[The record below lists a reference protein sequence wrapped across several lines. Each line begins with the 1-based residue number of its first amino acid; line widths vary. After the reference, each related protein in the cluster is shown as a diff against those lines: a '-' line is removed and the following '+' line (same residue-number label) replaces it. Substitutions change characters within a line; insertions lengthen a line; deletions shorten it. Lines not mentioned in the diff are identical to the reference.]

1 MITNIIGKNQY
12 FRKTFICLY
21 LPGLHQIILQSV
33 YEYLKLILM
42 KKNDYHDS
50 DDKNSAATSFDIF
63 LFACFIC
70 ILGIL
75 KPCQGNTR
83 HRCLLWA
90 GLVSGT
96 TIEQEKR
103 LPIVSRTQS
112 QIKAYSQLHCC
123 KRAKP
128 LFKKLRLLFKNKMH
142 QRSLR
147 MNQS

>member
-50 DDKNSAATSFDIF
+50 DDKNSAATSFDIL
-63 LFACFIC
+63 LFTFFMC
-70 ILGIL
+70 INGIL
-75 KPCQGNTR
+75 KSCQGNTR

-90 GLVSGT
+90 RLVSGA
-96 TIEQEKR
+96 TIIQEKKITHCKSDST
-103 LPIVSRTQS
+103 PHQS
-112 QIKAYSQLHCC
+112 IATSTLNHCLNNCVYLLKIKCIREA
-123 KRAKP
+123 
-128 LFKKLRLLFKNKMH
+128 
-142 QRSLR
+142 
-147 MNQS
+147 